1 MSLLRSEKD
10 NFDIEVLYV
19 FDKQGQMNIID
30 EDLDL
35 DNIKK
40 TKEDKE
46 KMDASDRL
54 SCATDIPFN
63 QAVDLLDYSEKDIKK
78 AVFTFRR
85 PSFDDMP
92 VLLSSLM
99 SANSNGEI
107 SPGNVF
113 EFSDRKLKL
122 LFVKGIAKEED
133 DSEIKITSQN
143 LGKIPPVLGSA
154 MSVKM
159 TKILNM

>member
-10 NFDIEVLYV
+10 NFDIEVFYV
-19 FDKQGQMNIID
+19 FDKNGQMNVLD
-30 EDLDL
+30 EDIDL
-35 DNIKK
+35 DTIKK
-40 TKEDKE
+40 TKEERE
-46 KMDASDRL
+46 KMDIVERSSSAS
-54 SCATDIPFN
+54 DIPFN
-63 QAVDLLDYSEKDIKK
+63 QTIDLLDYSEKDLKK

-92 VLLSSLM
+92 VLLSSFM
-99 SANSNGEI
+99 NVSAKGEI
-107 SPGNVF
+107 SPGSVF
-113 EFSDRKLKL
+113 EFSDKKLKL
-122 LFVKGIAKEED
+122 LFVKGTAKEED
-133 DSEIKITSQN
+133 DSDIKITSQN